1 MQKVKLVNIQ
11 LIDYRVLQGGLY
23 STVVILVNTL

>member
-11 LIDYRVLQGGLY
+11 LIDYRVLQGGLS